1 MAAAWAATEQCHT
14 FGAACRIKE
23 NDMVAYVKK
32 VDMHSVA
39 KEAED
44 NRFEQIRKAAAEK
57 RRKSD
62 SDGTQ
67 RRARQNAANNR
78 LL

>member
-1 MAAAWAATEQCHT
+1 MAMISH
-14 FGAACRIKE
+14 
-23 NDMVAYVKK
+23 VKK
-32 VDMHSVA
+32 ADMHSVA
-39 KEAED
+39 KDAED

-62 SDGTQ
+62 PDGTQ
-67 RRARQNAANNR
+67 RRARQNAADNR

>member
-1 MAAAWAATEQCHT
+1 
-14 FGAACRIKE
+14 
-23 NDMVAYVKK
+23 MVAYVKK

-62 SDGTQ
+62 PDGTQ

>member
-1 MAAAWAATEQCHT
+1 MT
-14 FGAACRIKE
+14 
-23 NDMVAYVKK
+23 MVSYPKK
-32 VDMHSVA
+32 ADMHSVA
-39 KEAED
+39 KETED

-62 SDGTQ
+62 TNGTQ
-67 RRARQNAANNR
+67 RPARQTAANNR